1 VEKESRNSGLANEED
16 CKDWNTKVIVD
27 RKAEIGVKKFN

>member
-16 CKDWNTKVIVD
+16 CKDWNTKVTTD
-27 RKAEIGVKKFN
+27 KKEKNDGKKFN